1 MAFIHDEMVVALPA
15 TEHVRKDIEAIR
27 GIAVRFAARSTH
39 AQSTWTHT
47 NTAPTHR
54 TMQELMGEIPVS
66 CSLSVSRE
74 WSKHPVELDWDTLL
88 PVKH

>member
-27 GIAVRFAARSTH
+27 GIAVRFAARTTH

-47 NTAPTHR
+47 QH
-54 TMQELMGEIPVS
+54 
-66 CSLSVSRE
+66 
-74 WSKHPVELDWDTLL
+74 
-88 PVKH
+88 